1 VSAWPADA
9 PRARVVRAFAS
20 LGYEVVRTGNHISLA
35 RVVPGEPVRTMTLPN
50 HRTIKGATLRR
61 ACTLA
66 GIDRDEFLLAYRG
79 AR

>member
-1 VSAWPADA
+1 VNSWPADA
-9 PRARVVRAFAS
+9 PRDRVIRTLAS

-35 RVVPGEPVRTMTLPN
+35 RNARGGTISTMTLPN

-66 GIDRDEFLLAYRG
+66 GIDRRAFLHAYTD

>member
-1 VSAWPADA
+1 MSSWPADA
-9 PRARVVRAFAS
+9 PRDRVIRALAS
-20 LGYEVVRTGNHISLA
+20 LGYEVVRSGNHISLA
-35 RVVPGEPVRTMTLPN
+35 RDAPRGATSTMTLPN

-66 GIDRDEFLLAYRG
+66 GIDRQAFLRAYSD

>member
-1 VSAWPADA
+1 VI
-9 PRARVVRAFAS
+9 RALAS

-35 RVVPGEPVRTMTLPN
+35 RDTPGGAASTLTLPN

-61 ACTLA
+61 ACTLT
-66 GIDRDEFLLAYRG
+66 GIDRRAFLRAYRD

>member
-1 VSAWPADA
+1 MSSWPADA
-9 PRARVVRAFAS
+9 PRDRVIRALGT

-35 RVVPGEPVRTMTLPN
+35 RNIPGGATSTLTLPN

-66 GIDRDEFLLAYRG
+66 GIDRGEFLRAYEE